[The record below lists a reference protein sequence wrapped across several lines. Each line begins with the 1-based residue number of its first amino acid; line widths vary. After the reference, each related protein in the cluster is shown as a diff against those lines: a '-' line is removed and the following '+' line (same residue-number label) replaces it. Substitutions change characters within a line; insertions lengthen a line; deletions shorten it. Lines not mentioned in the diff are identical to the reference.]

1 MTAAVFMAT
10 GRMTMTTTHLIVL
23 LVVGA
28 FAALGIFGGGG
39 NNNNKLFAQAQQQ
52 CAISCGTCA
61 TTTTTNLDAQA
72 SCTSCI
78 LPLRA
83 LSLEDAAIARASA
96 SSPSSAKAIEDS
108 GGYTFVSDETL
119 DQVAGVADD
128 ATNTEKI
135 METTHYCVECLNNAD
150 CGDSD
155 TARCIAS
162 ADPSQP
168 PLRCA
173 SILLSLINRQSAAE
187 GGAESADDY
196 ASIQAA
202 YGDYIDASTSSGGV
216 GGDAV
221 VNEEPWWTALQEEE
235 RLRMESGGAHL
246 HHTAAC
252 LLSAVVLLI
261 TAAAVGR

>member
-1 MTAAVFMAT
+1 
-10 GRMTMTTTHLIVL
+10 
-23 LVVGA
+23 
-28 FAALGIFGGGG
+28 
-39 NNNNKLFAQAQQQ
+39 
-52 CAISCGTCA
+52 
-61 TTTTTNLDAQA
+61 
-72 SCTSCI
+72 
-78 LPLRA
+78 
-83 LSLEDAAIARASA
+83 
-96 SSPSSAKAIEDS
+96 
-108 GGYTFVSDETL
+108 
-119 DQVAGVADD
+119 
-128 ATNTEKI
+128 

-196 ASIQAA
+196 ASMQAA

>member
-1 MTAAVFMAT
+1 
-10 GRMTMTTTHLIVL
+10 MTTTHLIVL

-28 FAALGIFGGGG
+28 CAALGLFGGGG

-108 GGYTFVSDETL
+108 GGYAFVSDETL

-128 ATNTEKI
+128 ATNAEKM

-173 SILLSLINRQSAAE
+173 SIVTDDNKDAAE

-196 ASIQAA
+196 ASMQAA
-202 YGDYIDASTSSGGV
+202 YGDYIDASTSSGGGV